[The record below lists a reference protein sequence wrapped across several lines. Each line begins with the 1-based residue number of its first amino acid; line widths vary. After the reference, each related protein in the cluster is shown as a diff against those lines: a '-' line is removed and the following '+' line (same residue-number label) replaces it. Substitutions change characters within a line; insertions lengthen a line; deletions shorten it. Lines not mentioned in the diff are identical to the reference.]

1 MAGAGLEHAVDRI
14 LQEPGCGAGGAVAE
28 LPAGRRKPGE
38 ARIVSEIV
46 LVLAVADNG
55 VIGKDG
61 AIPWHISDDMKRF
74 KALTLGHTVVMGRKT
89 WDSLPK
95 KPLPGRVN
103 VVVTH
108 QKDWYAEG
116 AITASS
122 LGQATSGTSG
132 TVMVIGGAEIYER
145 ALPLATRIE
154 LTEIHKDFD
163 GDARFVLDRKGW
175 HETAREDHVTPDGL
189 SYSYVTLTR

>member
-1 MAGAGLEHAVDRI
+1 M
-14 LQEPGCGAGGAVAE
+14 
-28 LPAGRRKPGE
+28 
-38 ARIVSEIV
+38 SEIV
-46 LVLAVADNG
+46 LVVAIADNG

-61 AIPWHISDDMKRF
+61 AIPWHISEDMKRF
-74 KALTLGHTVVMGRKT
+74 KALTLGHTIVMGRKT

-103 VVVTH
+103 VVVTR
-108 QKDWYAEG
+108 QTDWQAEG

-122 LGQATSGTSG
+122 LGQATAGTSG

-145 ALPLATRIE
+145 AMPLASRIE
-154 LTEIHKDFD
+154 LTEVHKAFD
-163 GDARFVLDRKGW
+163 GDARFVLDRTGW

-189 SYSYVTLTR
+189 RYSYVTLTR